1 MKLAV
6 SVNKLK
12 SIILY
17 FTNKI
22 RVIIVKTKM
31 KTSNKALIGTSAL
44 VAVILAGAYSSSSAY
59 QGDYSQKGPNYS
71 DERHEIMEEAFENN
85 NYNTWKDQM
94 NDRGRVKD
102 VVTEENFSKFAEA
115 HRLGLEGKI
124 AEADE
129 IRKELGLRT
138 SDGERMGAGYGK
150 GDKEGRGQGQGRMN
164 NENRGQNQGGNF
176 VDANGDGSCDNLK

>member
-1 MKLAV
+1 M
-6 SVNKLK
+6 
-12 SIILY
+12 
-17 FTNKI
+17 
-22 RVIIVKTKM
+22 
-31 KTSNKALIGTSAL
+31 
-44 VAVILAGAYSSSSAY
+44 
-59 QGDYSQKGPNYS
+59 
-71 DERHEIMEEAFENN
+71 
-85 NYNTWKDQM
+85 
-94 NDRGRVKD
+94 
-102 VVTEENFSKFAEA
+102 
-115 HRLGLEGKI
+115 GLEGKI